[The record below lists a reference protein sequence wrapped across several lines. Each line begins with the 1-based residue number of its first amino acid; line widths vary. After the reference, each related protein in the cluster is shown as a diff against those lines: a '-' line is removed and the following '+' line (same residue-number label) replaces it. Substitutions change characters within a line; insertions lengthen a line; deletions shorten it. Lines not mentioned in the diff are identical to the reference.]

1 MSLLITFMEIEL
13 LIVCLLLFPCILY
26 LTHHVLRLYR
36 DLNDLKDDYKKYKRK
51 TSRRFGKID

>member
-1 MSLLITFMEIEL
+1 METEL

-36 DLNDLKDDYKKYKRK
+36 DLNDLRDDYKKYKRK
-51 TSRRFGKID
+51 TSRRLGKID

>member
-1 MSLLITFMEIEL
+1 METEL

-26 LTHHVLRLYR
+26 LTHHVLSLYR